1 MHVLISGST
10 GLIGSALV
18 RSLRADGH
26 AITRLSRAG
35 GGADVVQW
43 DPVAGAF
50 DAADVPACDAVVH
63 LAGESVVGR
72 WSAAKKAAIRDSRV
86 RGTRLLCEA
95 LARLETRPRVLVC
108 ASAVGLYGDRGSEIL
123 TEGSPAGRGFLADV
137 VREWEAAARP
147 AVEAGI
153 RVVLLRFGV
162 VLSKA
167 GGALAKML
175 TPFRM
180 GLGGKIGSGRQY
192 VSWVSLDDTVRAIR
206 FALDTQSL
214 SGPVNVAAPN
224 AVTNADFARALA
236 RRLGR
241 PSFVP
246 TPAFAVRAALGE
258 AADEL
263 LLASTRVQ
271 PARLLEAGFSFRHP
285 AIEEALDAALRG

>member
-18 RSLRADGH
+18 RSLQADGH
-26 AITRLSRAG
+26 AISRLSRTG
-35 GGADVVQW
+35 GGA
-43 DPVAGAF
+43 GMF
-50 DAADVPACDAVVH
+50 DTAAVPACDAVVH
-63 LAGESVVGR
+63 LAGEPVAGR
-72 WSAAKKAAIRDSRV
+72 WTAAKKAAIRDSRV
-86 RGTRLLCEA
+86 GGTRSLCDA
-95 LARLETRPRVLVC
+95 LARLETRPRVLAC
-108 ASAVGLYGDRGSEIL
+108 ASAVGFYGDRGDEVL
-123 TEGSPAGRGFLADV
+123 TEESPAGTGFLADV

-153 RVVLLRFGV
+153 RAVLLRFGV
-162 VLSKA
+162 VLSQA

-192 VSWVSLDDTVRAIR
+192 VSWISLDDTVRAIR
-206 FALDTQSL
+206 FALDTESL
-214 SGPVNVAAPN
+214 CGPVNVTAPN
-224 AVTNADFARALA
+224 AVTNADFARVLA

-241 PSFVP
+241 PSLMP
-246 TPAFAVRAALGE
+246 TPAFAVRAVFGE

-271 PARLLEAGFSFRHP
+271 PARLLEDGFAFQHP
-285 AIEEALDAALRG
+285 TLEKALDAALRG